1 MISAPHISVIIP
13 TYNRGYIIEHSI
25 NSVLAQTY
33 TNYELIIVDDGSTD
47 ATASLVKT
55 ICASGRRGVE
65 RISYVKQ
72 EQSGKSTA
80 LNRGIAAANGEWLA
94 FLDSDDLWL
103 PTKLEMQVRALDE
116 FGSCDA
122 CFTDAQ
128 YTNNPKLN
136 ITAFRRAGR
145 RHSGVIGVIPDALS
159 FVIEEPHGIHEQT
172 LLVRTSRFKEMAPF
186 DAKIRVLEDHDFV
199 FRLAL
204 HVKRFCF
211 VNRPLVEIDRTPVRS
226 IGLIDL
232 FRREE
237 VRLRD
242 QQYIYEKWLALPG
255 LGRSVRRK
263 IHGYLRSV
271 YSGWANV
278 YLEQEEYEKAREAMS
293 IAMGHQFAPTTA
305 LKWAFVKFAPR
316 LMRRRVNSGIA
327 ESDAVA

>member
-1 MISAPHISVIIP
+1 MISAPNISVIIP
-13 TYNRGYIIEHSI
+13 TYNRGYTIEHSI

-55 ICASGRRGVE
+55 ICASGRPGVE
-65 RISYVKQ
+65 RISYVRQ
-72 EQSGKSTA
+72 EQSGKSAA
-80 LNRGIAAANGEWLA
+80 LNRGIAAAKGEWLA
-94 FLDSDDLWL
+94 FLDSDDVWL
-103 PTKLEMQVRALDE
+103 PTKLDMQLKALKE
-116 FGSCDA
+116 FEPCDA

-136 ITAFRRAGR
+136 VTAFRRAGR
-145 RHSGVIGVIPDALS
+145 RHSGIIGLLPDALS
-159 FVIEEPHGIHEQT
+159 FVIDEPHGIHEQT
-172 LLVRTSRFKEMAPF
+172 LLVRISRFKEMAPF
-186 DAKIRVLEDHDFV
+186 DSNIRVLEDHDFV

-255 LGRSVRRK
+255 LGLPVRRK
-263 IHGYLRSV
+263 IHGYLCSV

-278 YLEQEEYEKAREAMS
+278 YLEQHQYEKARDAMS
-293 IAMGHQFAPTTA
+293 IAMRHQLAPTTA
-305 LKWAFVKFAPR
+305 LKWAFVKFAPG
-316 LMRRRVNSGIA
+316 LMRRRLNSGITQ
-327 ESDAVA
+327 SDAIA